1 MDNMENCLLL
11 STINTV
17 LNLLSSEFRDSIC
30 LLHMY
35 IIKYQL
41 PMLALVIK
49 GCMWKPNFWV

>member
-35 IIKYQL
+35 IIKYQ
-41 PMLALVIK
+41 
-49 GCMWKPNFWV
+49 